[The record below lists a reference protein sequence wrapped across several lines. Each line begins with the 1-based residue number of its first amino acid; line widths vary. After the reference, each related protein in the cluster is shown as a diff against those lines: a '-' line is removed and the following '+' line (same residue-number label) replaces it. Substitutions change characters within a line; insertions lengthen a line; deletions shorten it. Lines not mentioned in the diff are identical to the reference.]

1 MVQCHSYTANCYVI
15 VTSDMAERY
24 FDSVLC
30 FLEID
35 DLYICDT
42 SLFVNPVEGVLSRLQ
57 LRKVCQ
63 GTRRY

>member
-24 FDSVLC
+24 FDSVLSS
-30 FLEID
+30 LEID

-42 SLFVNPVEGVLSRLQ
+42 SLFANPVEGESYVYWTVHHLDS
-57 LRKVCQ
+57 
-63 GTRRY
+63 